1 MSVRITV
8 SGIRGRVP
16 EGLDVLKTS
25 EFAGAF
31 SEFLGKGKKVFI
43 STDGRATGE
52 MLKKASISSFIAS
65 GIDVVDLGI
74 CPTPVVQKFLKE
86 KREIHGGFVITGGHN
101 PEEWNALLLVGE
113 DGSHLDYFN
122 SEEVFNIYHSK
133 RFNRVSW
140 NELGKY
146 SEEKGFFD
154 RYVDYLVEFVNSS
167 AIRKSNFKIVFDC
180 SNGASGELL
189 KLISDAFDIKA
200 TIINSTTGK
209 KFSHP
214 PEPNIENS
222 EQVSTIVKA
231 IGADV
236 GFVLNSDSSRVSI
249 VDETGRALSEEYTLP
264 LVYYSFV
271 RVSPS
276 PIITTVSTSRMVD
289 FIAEKFGRTV
299 LRVKVGQSHVVNSSK
314 AYGIEI
320 GGEGSGS
327 VFLSKFSYGYDSF
340 LSILKILE
348 LVSKENKTI
357 SQLSTVI
364 PDYFILK
371 RKYEMPISK
380 LYSTLHCISKE
391 YEDDISSTIDGIR
404 VDKKDFWFNIRVSTT
419 EFALRV
425 IIEAE
430 NEKKAYSVFEELDE
444 KIRRLI

>member
-8 SGIRGRVP
+8 SGIRGKVP

-31 SEFLGKGKKVFI
+31 SEFLGNGKKVLV
-43 STDGRATGE
+43 STDGRASGE
-52 MLKKASISSFIAS
+52 MLKGASISSFVAS
-65 GIDVVDLGI
+65 GVDVVDLGV

-86 KREIHGGFVITGGHN
+86 ERSFHGGFVITGGHN
-101 PEEWNALLLVGE
+101 PEEWNALLLIGE
-113 DGSHLDYFN
+113 DGSYLDYFN

-146 SEEKGFFD
+146 RKEEGFFD
-154 RYVDYLVEFVNSS
+154 KYVDCLLGFLNSS
-167 AIRKSNFKIVFDC
+167 AIRSSNFKVVFDC

-189 KLISDAFDIKA
+189 KVISEAFNIKA
-200 TIINSTTGK
+200 TIINSKTGK
-209 KFSHP
+209 GFSHP

-231 IGADV
+231 IGADA

-264 LVYYSFV
+264 LVYYSFAKV
-271 RVSPS
+271 KPS
-276 PIITTVSTSRMVD
+276 PVITTVSTSRMVD
-289 FIAEKFGRTV
+289 FIAKRFGEAV
-299 LRVKVGQSHVVNSSK
+299 LRVKVGQSHVVNSAK
-314 AYGIEI
+314 AYGIKV

-327 VFLSKFSYGYDSF
+327 VFLSQFSYGYDSF

-348 LVSKENKTI
+348 LISKENKTI
-357 SQLSTVI
+357 SELSHLL

-371 RKYEMPISK
+371 RKYEMPVSK
-380 LYSTLHCISKE
+380 LYSTLHYISRE
-391 YEDDISSTIDGIR
+391 YERDISSTVDGIR
-404 VDKKDFWFNIRVSTT
+404 VDKRDFWFNLRVSTT

-430 NEKKAYSVFEELDE
+430 NEKKAYSIFEELDE
-444 KIRRLI
+444 KIRRFF